1 MGSRVTFEVEFTPAA
16 RKEINK
22 LDKSIRPRL
31 FAAIEILR
39 ENPRPPTSIRLTNRS
54 EYRIRVGDY
63 RIVYEILDSKLV
75 ILVVRIGH
83 RKSIYE
89 WHN

>member
-1 MGSRVTFEVEFTPAA
+1 MTFDVEFTPTAF
-16 RKEINK
+16 KEINK
-22 LDKSIRPRL
+22 IEKSIRPRL

-39 ENPRPPTSIRLTNRS
+39 ENPRPPTAIRLTNRS

-63 RIVYEILDSKLV
+63 RLIYEILDSKLV
-75 ILVVRIGH
+75 ILVVRVGH
-83 RKSIYE
+83 RKNVYE